1 MLTFQCTSKFAYAEN
16 QMGYRLLSVQ
26 EASTLPH
33 NHGAL
38 GMDVERAQQITDE
51 GMTFDLIRVK
61 QVRQGSPG
69 AKAGFRRG
77 DQIIAVDG
85 RVFPSIAAFAAY
97 VGSMSPGSRVSID
110 YIPAGG
116 GPRVLSA
123 FPWSSGVREGLL
135 KLRAVKRT
143 NLPQAGCPPEPK
155 SASGRQLYWAATRW
169 AASPPIQ
176 TQEGQLGI
184 LSSSSG
190 SRRADS
196 NNRTSPRS

>member
-1 MLTFQCTSKFAYAEN
+1 M
-16 QMGYRLLSVQ
+16 Q

-38 GMDVERAQQITDE
+38 GVDVERAQQITDE

-61 QVRQGSPG
+61 EVRQGSPG

-97 VGSMSPGSRVSID
+97 VGSMSRGSRVSID

-123 FPWSSGVREGLL
+123 FPSSSGVRESLI
-135 KLRAVKRT
+135 KLRAVKRM
-143 NLPQAGCPPEPK
+143 NLPQVACPPEPK

-169 AASPPIQ
+169 AASLPIH

-190 SRRADS
+190 SRRGGQQQ
-196 NNRTSPRS
+196 